1 MKMGNS
7 FNYKKIINDALRN
20 DVSLHSISEM
30 ELHLLQN
37 CLYQAAV
44 DLDEGCRKHGIRLF
58 LVGGSLLGAVRHKGF
73 IPWDDDMD
81 LAASREDYEKL
92 KTIFDEEFS
101 DRYELRCPNSKYPN
115 GYRFMQIYK
124 KGTILKHPGKG
135 NPFQLDSVCIDIFPC
150 DYVPGNKIY
159 RKAKGIFSNLLMF
172 VASCVMD
179 RKYGDNMALINKS
192 KNGRVYLLSRE
203 IIGAVFSLYKPEKWF
218 GIADKAVQYNQMSD
232 LATLAMGRK
241 HYFGEICPTSTFF
254 PLKEILFNNH
264 MFYAPNDSDSYLRN
278 LYGNDY
284 MTPPSES
291 GRESHFILELKVD

>member
-1 MKMGNS
+1 MRKEQC
-7 FNYKKIINDALRN
+7 FDYKKIINNALKEN
-20 DVSLHSISEM
+20 TDIHPISQE
-30 ELHLLQN
+30 ELLCLQN
-37 CLYQAAV
+37 CLYGMAIE
-44 DLDEGCRKHGIRLF
+44 LDEGCRKHGIHIF

-101 DRYELRCPNSKYPN
+101 DRYELRCPNSQYPN

-124 KGTILKHPGKG
+124 KGTTLKHPGKG
-135 NPFQLDSVCIDIFPC
+135 NPFQPDSVCIDIFPC
-150 DYVPGNKIY
+150 DYVPRNIIH
-159 RKAKGIFSNLLMF
+159 RKVKGIFSNLLML

-179 RKYGDNMALINKS
+179 RKYGDNMAMIKKS
-192 KNGRVYLLSRE
+192 KNGREYLLFRE
-203 IIGAVFSLYKPEKWF
+203 IIGVVFSLYKPEKWF
-218 GIADKAVQYNQMSD
+218 GIADKAVQYNRKSD

-241 HYFGEICPTSTFF
+241 HYFGEICLTSTFF

-284 MTPPSES
+284 MTPPDES
-291 GRESHFILELKVD
+291 RRESHFILELKVD